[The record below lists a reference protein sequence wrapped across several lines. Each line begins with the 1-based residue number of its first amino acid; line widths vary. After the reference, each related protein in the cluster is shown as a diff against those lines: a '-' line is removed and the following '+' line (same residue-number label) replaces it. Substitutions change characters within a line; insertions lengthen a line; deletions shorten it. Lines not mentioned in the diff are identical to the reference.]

1 MTLQQIFGQLNHLSC
16 EELDVLRAEID
27 RRLVEIECGAGNV
40 DVDTILRSAADLTGG
55 LSGEELDDMIVTVH
69 DAHEAQNT

>member
-40 DVDTILRSAADLTGG
+40 DVDTVLRFAADLTGG
-55 LSGEELDDMIVTVH
+55 LSDEELDDMIVTVH
-69 DAHEAQNT
+69 DAHESQNI